1 MYETAVSGEGPA
13 SELIFYCKKEKS
25 GFHLWM
31 PIERYCTNPA
41 KSVLHQGFSLMEK
54 MINIVSVI
62 IINTKIFPD

>member
-1 MYETAVSGEGPA
+1 MYETAVSGEAHA

-25 GFHLWM
+25 GFRLWM
-31 PIERYCTNPA
+31 PIERYCI